1 MNDLLK
7 NLKNQNPVNSL
18 YAQEYEHYFL
28 CFCSLVCLLGNKKL
42 NLANIFLT
50 MLRDKEMR
58 DAFKMLSDIDTDY
71 TALKKFLEYD
81 PALYKSKYIRNYL
94 DAGNVIDGISNK
106 K

>member
-7 NLKNQNPVNSL
+7 NLKNQNPVNTL

-28 CFCSLVCLLGNKKL
+28 CFCSLVCLIKNKKL
-42 NLANIFLT
+42 NLANVFLC
-50 MLRDKEMR
+50 LLQDKAIR

-94 DAGNVIDGISNK
+94 DAGNIIDRLEGK